1 MATLRDIK
9 QRIKGV
15 KGTQQITKAMKMVAA
30 SKLRRA
36 TENVLNA
43 RPYAKRISTLL
54 KHLITDED
62 LANNSLLTHREVKRV
77 GIVVLSAD
85 RGLCGAFNNNI
96 IKDAVRYINEDLNSN
111 GTDYSLYCIGKK
123 ASDFFSKRG
132 YKIGKIY
139 PGIFSSLSYTTAQ
152 KVVEDLLQKYNDG
165 TVDKIIVIFNE
176 FKSII
181 QQKIVIE
188 QFLPIPLDKSDDHS
202 ENKEQLLHNYI
213 YEPDQKYIFDYLI
226 PKHLKAQMWR
236 MLLESNAAEF
246 AARMTA
252 MDNATTNAKELI
264 RTLNLTY
271 NKARQAAITKE
282 ILEIVSGANAL
293 REG

>member
-54 KHLITDED
+54 SHLITEED
-62 LANNSLLTHREVKRV
+62 KVVNSLLTSREVKRV

-96 IKDAVRYINEDLNSN
+96 IKEAARYINEDLKSA
-111 GTDYSLYCIGKK
+111 GTDYLLYCIGKK
-123 ASDFFSKRG
+123 GSDFFSKRD
-132 YKIGKIY
+132 YNIGKVY

-181 QQKIVIE
+181 QQKIVVE
-188 QFLPIPLDKSDDHS
+188 QFLPIPLENPDDH
-202 ENKEQLLHNYI
+202 NDHTDYNYI
-213 YEPDQKYIFDYLI
+213 YEPDQKSIFEYLI